1 MTEASRDAA
10 AKKCDPPRLDLG
22 KIDLKKPPSKALLA
36 AECETRG
43 LPVKRKGDAP
53 DGEPTE
59 LVKALV
65 QRLREHH
72 DGADLIDQLTPYA
85 TGAKRSKWEGGATL
99 TWMTSAASP
108 PRSLLSLSAKAPAQ
122 PADSS
127 VAQLPTPLVL
137 PPIAEAAARA
147 LD

>member
-99 TWMTSAASP
+99 PWMTSAASP
-108 PRSLLSLSAKAPAQ
+108 PLL
-122 PADSS
+122 
-127 VAQLPTPLVL
+127 TPLAFGQSPGSPGRFL
-137 PPIAEAAARA
+137 GRPAPHPPCPSAHC
-147 LD
+147 